1 MTAAPP
7 WGYSLGY
14 PPTLGYRQ
22 MLTEIDIRVAKP
34 KEKPYKLHDER
45 GLYLL
50 VTPTGARSWRFKYRV
65 EGREKLLTLGL
76 YPDVGLKR
84 AREKRDEARKLVADG
99 GDPSV
104 QRLAEKEARRDTF
117 ETIAREFL
125 ALLGKRGPEPDVGPA
140 APASPTATEAIGS
153 ARSSKRGSKRSS
165 RRRKRG
171 PLDANTLHLMRRRLE
186 MYIFPEIGSRPI
198 KTITAVD
205 LLAALRK
212 IEAHGHC
219 EVAHRVR
226 ALCGRVFRY
235 ANANANASGR
245 GPVHDMAADL
255 IGALKPVASEHFA
268 AITDPQHIGPLLL
281 AIDHYHG
288 DPITIA
294 AAKILALCFPRSK
307 ELRKLEWSHLK
318 LDGDTPEWRVPP
330 EVMKMR
336 DPHIIPLS
344 HQAVTIFRQL
354 REITDR
360 CRYVFSAI
368 RDRSRPISDGTI
380 RIMLRTLGYTT
391 DEMST
396 HGFRTM
402 ASTTLNENGWNG
414 DWIEAQLS
422 HGEDDEVRGAYNF
435 AQYLADRR
443 RMMQWYADHLDQ
455 LKAEAVRV
463 PIKQVA

>member
-1 MTAAPP
+1 
-7 WGYSLGY
+7 
-14 PPTLGYRQ
+14 

-104 QRLAEKEARRDTF
+104 QRSAEKEARRDTF
-117 ETIAREFL
+117 ETIACEFL
-125 ALLGKRGPEPDVGPA
+125 ALLEKRGLETDARPAPDSPIA
-140 APASPTATEAIGS
+140 AAGGIGS
-153 ARSSKRGSKRSS
+153 ARSSKRGSRRSS

-212 IEAHGHC
+212 IEAHGHH

-226 ALCGRVFRY
+226 ALCGRIFRY
-235 ANANANASGR
+235 ANASGR
-245 GPVHDMAADL
+245 GPVHDVAADL

-354 REITDR
+354 REITSR

-380 RIMLRTLGYTT
+380 RIMLRTLGYTK

-443 RMMQWYADHLDQ
+443 RMMQWYADHLDE
-455 LKAEAVRV
+455 LKAEVVRAQV
-463 PIKQVA
+463 KQVA